1 MGLSIADIRDAVA
14 TCVGNVLESSE
25 QRVNAY
31 GYPPDSPELDAL
43 LVLPR
48 AGEDGNYVNYHR
60 SFGTTTTGGNGALC
74 EIGLTL
80 ELRVGGGQID
90 AARKMDLFLSAGNAE
105 SVVDALLADP
115 TLAGVIQTLQIGG
128 ASAPGWFAP
137 ADGTAREWL
146 SSSLALT
153 ILARR

>member
-1 MGLSIADIRDAVA
+1 
-14 TCVGNVLESSE
+14 
-25 QRVNAY
+25 
-31 GYPPDSPELDAL
+31 
-43 LVLPR
+43 
-48 AGEDGNYVNYHR
+48 
-60 SFGTTTTGGNGALC
+60 
-74 EIGLTL
+74 
-80 ELRVGGGQID
+80 
-90 AARKMDLFLSAGNAE
+90 MDLFLSAGNAE

>member
-48 AGEDGNYVNYHR
+48 AGEDGSYINYHR
-60 SFGTTTTGGNGALC
+60 TFGTTPTGGKG
-74 EIGLTL
+74 
-80 ELRVGGGQID
+80 
-90 AARKMDLFLSAGNAE
+90 ARKMDLFLSAGNAE

-115 TLAGVIQTLQIGG
+115 TLAGVIQTLQIDG
-128 ASAPGWFAP
+128 ATRPGWFAP
-137 ADGTAREWL
+137 ADGAAREWYAA
-146 SSSLALT
+146 SIALT